1 MDLSDQYWR
10 LPIITRTLSTLVF
23 AVSLGLHTGLLPDY
37 FTYHPQLIARFPPQI
52 WRLVSCYCIT
62 GPALSV
68 VFDTYFCFQY
78 TRQLETGKFSRKED
92 LLWFLLFIGGVVHAT
107 NYFAELYFGSYLP
120 ALLIAMAYT
129 VTQDQI
135 GMQANF
141 FFVTVPAQLTP
152 FLMMGISLLFP
163 GGVYVLLFQ
172 VQGLIAAH
180 LYRFLTKIWPEIGG
194 GKDLIPTPRFVS
206 TLWGMLSGAG
216 AIAGRATAAAGGA
229 ASGGSTG
236 ADRGPLPSSWR
247 SRGPGQRLG

>member
-1 MDLSDQYWR
+1 
-10 LPIITRTLSTLVF
+10 
-23 AVSLGLHTGLLPDY
+23 
-37 FTYHPQLIARFPPQI
+37 
-52 WRLVSCYCIT
+52 
-62 GPALSV
+62 
-68 VFDTYFCFQY
+68 
-78 TRQLETGKFSRKED
+78 
-92 LLWFLLFIGGVVHAT
+92 
-107 NYFAELYFGSYLP
+107 
-120 ALLIAMAYT
+120 MAYT

-229 ASGGSTG
+229 ASGSSTG